1 MKAEHR
7 ETIIKQLRHPGCK
20 ADMLIE
26 RHLGFPNGANG
37 CKPYT
42 QDVEAALSLLPR
54 AVFFHCGRFEE
65 GGMYWCDV
73 GFRPQVQ
80 GWGDNL
86 AAAVAGA
93 IFAYLTYPDV
103 DHSGQ
108 NLKPHQAGAS
118 D

>member
-1 MKAEHR
+1 MKTEHR
-7 ETIIKQLRHPGCK
+7 EIILKQLRHPGRK

-26 RHLGFPNGANG
+26 RHLGFPNGTDG
-37 CKPYT
+37 CRPYT
-42 QDVEAALSLLPR
+42 QDVEVALSLLPPG
-54 AVFFHCGRFEE
+54 VFFHCGRFEE
-65 GGMYWCDV
+65 GGMFWCDV

-93 IFAYLTYPDV
+93 IFAYLTHPDA
-103 DHSGQ
+103 GQ
-108 NLKPHQAGAS
+108 SEPEHAAHKAGTT